1 MGALPVVAA
10 LLLVNVFTIFF
21 LVNAEVGASVRVP
34 GETPDASPIK
44 AITKGPLV
52 SIKSLHSVVQDTVL
66 LEYTNGVLVRLAL
79 PKLYSSC
86 LIGRCLNALKSSLLK
101 NGKDA
106 CHSLFS
112 EW

>member
-1 MGALPVVAA
+1 MGFRNLQEK
-10 LLLVNVFTIFF
+10 LENVFTFF
-21 LVNAEVGASVRVP
+21 SLVNAEVGASVRVP